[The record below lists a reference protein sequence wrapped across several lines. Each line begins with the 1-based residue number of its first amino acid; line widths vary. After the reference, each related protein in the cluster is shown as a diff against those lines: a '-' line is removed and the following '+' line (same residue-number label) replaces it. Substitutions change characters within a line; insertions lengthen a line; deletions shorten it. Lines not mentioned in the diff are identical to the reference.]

1 MVEMKIFDFNL
12 TLPAKEQVAQLI
24 QLSGDSDADLCHREC
39 EASTTKR
46 RRKEIIIHDDESQ
59 RSSTSDAT
67 SVGRYTTPWWFH
79 DDGIRSRKRKK
90 FRSVAEIYQVS
101 NS

>member
-1 MVEMKIFDFNL
+1 MKKLNPGSSSTEM
-12 TLPAKEQVAQLI
+12 EVALQLI

-39 EASTTKR
+39 EASTTTKR
-46 RRKEIIIHDDESQ
+46 RRKEIVIHDDESQ

-67 SVGRYTTPWWFH
+67 FVGRYTTPWWFH